1 MSLVAAAVVLGAVV
15 ALLVKIKQVN
25 IGSAVVCSTFGVLL
39 AVSPVG
45 PAVYGGLTTVGGWA
59 SSWVVNL

>member
-1 MSLVAAAVVLGAVV
+1 MSLVAVAVVLGAVV

-45 PAVYGGLTTVGGWA
+45 PAVYEGLTTIGGWA
-59 SSWVVNL
+59 SSWVVTL